1 LSGNRN
7 QIGTFF
13 IDRAFKQGYIICLT
27 AEYDFVMYNNV
38 AARNDRM
45 MAQTDAL
52 IAGRYRMGRLL
63 GSGGFGA
70 VYLATDERLHR
81 PVAIKV
87 CSTQRLPT
95 DDAAEAARLFQSEA
109 LTLARLRHPG
119 LTAIW
124 DYFNQDN
131 EWYLVMEYVPGETL
145 RDLMRRVAGPLPQ
158 AEALNYARQ
167 LCAVLTYLHQ
177 QYPPVVFRDLKPG
190 NVMVTP
196 EGQLKLIDFGI
207 ARLFSPGKIADTAQ
221 FGTPGYAPPEQY
233 GGQTEPRSDIFSLG
247 VLLHQMLT
255 GHNPA
260 SSPFALPP
268 ARSLNPTIPPALE
281 SLIAQATAY
290 EIADRV
296 ASAAEFCSALE
307 TAIARPMPAATAP
320 VPRIVPQHSAPQ
332 QTGPIT
338 SRQLWS
344 PSPRQLP
351 SRPQGGGAG
360 RGIVLILLLVVLL
373 GSLGTGAYLLQSQ
386 IAGLARD
393 IFAPSAVSAPLSKPL
408 SMIVF
413 SVPWGNQSENLYLK
427 IGNEV
432 KTLTNFPPGTSAAL
446 PSISPDGMQIAFTR
460 VTSDGNQQIW
470 LIDTDGR
477 NLRPLLKN
485 GQFGRAPEWSPDGSK
500 IVFETAAPGSEMR
513 QHDLAIA
520 DVRSGKLHMLTE
532 TTSWE
537 GGPTWSPDGTR
548 IAFHARSSGSNCM
561 QIYIV
566 DVASRQTEQLSKLD
580 NQQCRPQSEG
590 EFWPDWSP
598 NGRQLAFGHKLN
610 GREQLAIF
618 DISSKELQ
626 ILDTGSLPA
635 GHPRWSA
642 DGKQLLFHQAQDDV
656 LSLAHYDIKSG
667 KVTPIDTSHAHAHL
681 ADWR

>member
-1 LSGNRN
+1 
-7 QIGTFF
+7 
-13 IDRAFKQGYIICLT
+13 
-27 AEYDFVMYNNV
+27 
-38 AARNDRM
+38 M

-87 CSTQRLPT
+87 CSTQRLPG
-95 DDAAEAARLFQSEA
+95 DEAAEAARLFQSEA

-131 EWYLVMEYVPGETL
+131 DWYLVMEYVPGETL
-145 RDLMRRVAGPLPQ
+145 RDLLRRVAGPLPQ

-167 LCAVLTYLHQ
+167 LCSVLTYLHH

-255 GHNPA
+255 GHNPTA
-260 SSPFALPP
+260 SPFALPP
-268 ARSLNPTIPPALE
+268 ARSLNPAIPQALE
-281 SLIAQATAY
+281 SLITRATAY
-290 EIADRV
+290 EIEDRV
-296 ASAAEFCSALE
+296 PTADEFCSALE
-307 TAIARPMPAATAP
+307 AAIARPMPAITAP
-320 VPRIVPQHSAPQ
+320 VPRIVPQQHTGQAH
-332 QTGPIT
+332 TGPIT

-351 SRPQGGGAG
+351 SRPHGGGAG
-360 RGIVLILLLVVLL
+360 RGIVLILLLVILL
-373 GSLGTGAYLLQSQ
+373 GSLGSGAYLLQSQ

-413 SVPWGNQSENLYLK
+413 SVPWGDQNENLYLK

-432 KTLTNFPPGTSAAL
+432 KALTNFPAGISAAL
-446 PSISPDGMQIAFTR
+446 PSISPDGMQIAFTQ
-460 VTSDGNQQIW
+460 VTKDGSQQIW
-470 LIDTDGR
+470 LIDSNGR

-485 GQFGRAPEWSPDGSK
+485 GQFGRAPEWSPDGRK
-500 IVFETAAPGSEMR
+500 IVFETATPGNEMR

-520 DVRSGKLHMLTE
+520 DVKSGKLQMLAE
-532 TTSWE
+532 TSSWE
-537 GGPTWSPDGTR
+537 GGPTWSPDGKR
-548 IAFHARSSGSNCM
+548 IAFHARSAGTNCM
-561 QIYIV
+561 QIFTI
-566 DVASRQTEQLSKLD
+566 DLASGQTEQISKIG
-580 NQQCRPQSEG
+580 NQQCRPQSDG
-590 EFWPDWSP
+590 DFWPDWSP
-598 NGRQLAFGHKLN
+598 DGKYLAFGHKLADK
-610 GREQLAIF
+610 EQIAVF
-618 DISSKELQ
+618 DMASNELS

-642 DGKQLLFHQAQDDV
+642 DGKQILFHQAQDDV
-656 LSLAHYDIKSG
+656 LSLAHYDMKTG
-667 KVTPIDTSHAHAHL
+667 KITPIDTSHSHAHL

>member
-1 LSGNRN
+1 
-7 QIGTFF
+7 
-13 IDRAFKQGYIICLT
+13 
-27 AEYDFVMYNNV
+27 
-38 AARNDRM
+38 M
-45 MAQTDAL
+45 MAQTDTL
-52 IAGRYRMGRLL
+52 LSGRYHVGRLL

-87 CSTQRLPT
+87 CSTLRLP
-95 DDAAEAARLFQSEA
+95 DDEAAESARLFQSEA

-167 LCAVLTYLHQ
+167 LCSVLTYLHNQ
-177 QYPPVVFRDLKPG
+177 HPPVVFRDLKPG

-255 GHNPA
+255 GHNPT

-268 ARSLNPTIPPALE
+268 ARSINPTISPSLE
-281 SLIAQATAY
+281 ALIAQATAY
-290 EIADRV
+290 EIDDRV
-296 ASAAEFCSALE
+296 ASADEFCSALE
-307 TAIARPMPAATAP
+307 AAIARPMPTVTVAA
-320 VPRIVPQHSAPQ
+320 PRIVPQQNTTQH
-332 QTGPIT
+332 TGPIT

-351 SRPQGGGAG
+351 SRPKGSGAG
-360 RGIVLILLLVVLL
+360 RGIVLILLLVILL
-373 GSLGTGAYLLQSQ
+373 GSLGGGAYLLQSQ
-386 IAGLARD
+386 IAGIVRD
-393 IFAPSAVSAPLSKPL
+393 IFAPSAVAEPLNNKPG

-413 SVPWGNQSENLYLK
+413 SVPWTNQSENLYLK
-427 IGNEV
+427 VGNEV
-432 KTLTNFPPGTSAAL
+432 RALTSFPSQVSAAL
-446 PSISPDGMQIAFTR
+446 PSISPDGSQVAFTR
-460 VTSDGNQQIW
+460 VTSNGDQQVW
-470 LIDTDGR
+470 LIDSDGS
-477 NLRPLLKN
+477 NLRPLLSN
-485 GQFGRAPEWSPDGSK
+485 GQFGRAPEWSPDGSQ
-500 IVFETAAPGSEMR
+500 IVFETATPGNEMR
-513 QHDLAIA
+513 QNDLAIA
-520 DVRSGKLHMLTE
+520 DVETGDLRLIVA

-537 GGPTWSPDGTR
+537 GGPTWSPDGSR
-548 IAFHARSSGSNCM
+548 IAFHARSTGANCM
-561 QIYIV
+561 EIYV
-566 DVASRQTEQLSKLD
+566 VAVASADIEQMTNLG
-580 NQQCRPQSEG
+580 NQQCRPQSDG
-590 EFWPDWSP
+590 DFWPDWSP
-598 NGRQLAFGHKLN
+598 DGRYLAFGHKLN
-610 GREQLAIF
+610 DLEQLAVL
-618 DISSKELQ
+618 DTESKELK
-626 ILDTGSLPA
+626 ILDTGTPPA

-642 DGKQLLFHQAQDDV
+642 DGEQLLFHQAHDDV
-656 LSLAHYDIKSG
+656 LSLARYSIKSG
-667 KVTPIDTSHAHAHL
+667 KVTPIDTSHSYSHL

>member
-1 LSGNRN
+1 
-7 QIGTFF
+7 
-13 IDRAFKQGYIICLT
+13 
-27 AEYDFVMYNNV
+27 
-38 AARNDRM
+38 M
-45 MAQTDAL
+45 MAQTDTL
-52 IAGRYRMGRLL
+52 LAGRYHMGRLL

-87 CSTQRLPT
+87 CSTLRLP
-95 DDAAEAARLFQSEA
+95 DHEAAEAARLFQSEA

-124 DYFNQDN
+124 DYFNQNN

-167 LCAVLTYLHQ
+167 LCSVLTYLHTQ
-177 QYPPVVFRDLKPG
+177 HPPVVFRDLKPG

-268 ARSLNPTIPPALE
+268 ARSLNPTISPSLE
-281 SLIAQATAY
+281 ALIARATAY
-290 EIADRV
+290 EIDQRV
-296 ASAAEFCSALE
+296 ATADEFCSALDA
-307 TAIARPMPAATAP
+307 AIARPMPAVTVAA
-320 VPRIVPQHSAPQ
+320 PRIVAQPSTPQH
-332 QTGPIT
+332 TGPIT

-360 RGIVLILLLVVLL
+360 RGIVLILLLAILL
-373 GSLGTGAYLLQSQ
+373 GSLGGGAYLLQSQ
-386 IAGLARD
+386 IAGIARD
-393 IFAPSAVSAPLSKPL
+393 IFAPSAIAEPLNNKPSSK
-408 SMIVF
+408 IVF
-413 SVPWGNQSENLYLK
+413 SVPWAENSENLYIK
-427 IGNEV
+427 TGNDV
-432 KTLTNFPPGTSAAL
+432 KALTTFPEGTSATL
-446 PSISPDGMQIAFTR
+446 PAISPDGSQIAFTL
-460 VTSDGNQQIW
+460 VTNGYQQIW
-470 LIDTDGR
+470 LMNSDGS
-477 NLRPLLKN
+477 NLRPLLSN
-485 GQFGRAPEWSPDGSK
+485 RQFGRAPEWSPDGTQ
-500 IVFETAAPGSEMR
+500 IVFETATPGNEMN
-513 QHDLAIA
+513 QNDLAIA
-520 DVRSGKLHMLTE
+520 DVETGELRLIVA

-537 GGPTWSPDGTR
+537 GGPTWSPDAER
-548 IAFHARSSGSNCM
+548 IAFHARSTDTKCM
-561 QIYIV
+561 QIYV
-566 DVASRQTEQLSKLD
+566 VSVETAHVQQMTNLD
-580 NQQCRPQSEG
+580 NVQCRPQSSDG
-590 EFWPDWSP
+590 DFWPDWSP
-598 NGRQLAFGHKLN
+598 DGRYLAVGHKLN
-610 GREQLAIF
+610 DVEKIAIL
-618 DISSKELQ
+618 DTESNQMK

-642 DGKQLLFHQAQDDV
+642 DGKQVLFHQAHDDV
-656 LSLAHYDIKSG
+656 TSLAHYDLKSG
-667 KVTPIDTSHAHAHL
+667 KVTAIDTSHSYSHL